1 MNRKLIEGL
10 RQVGVEPFF
19 KQADLPLATL
29 LQKVKGRGQIMK
41 IGIIGAG
48 NIGSVLARKLTALK
62 HEVRIANSRGP
73 ETLAGLAAATGAR
86 AVNVKDAVKDVEL
99 VVITIPEK
107 NVPLLPKDLF
117 EGVPDSV
124 VVVDTGNN
132 YPTLRDG
139 KMPEV
144 EQAPSEST
152 WVSQKIG
159 RPVIKVFNSII
170 AFSLN
175 TEGKPPG
182 AAGRIALPV
191 SGDDQQSKAVVMDLV
206 NQLGFDPIDAGN
218 LENSW
223 RQQPGTPA
231 YCTNLT
237 ANELRKALSD
247 ADRNRAK
254 RLHKI
259 VEEKFMTIP
268 PGTSPDT
275 LVKIVRDVQNA
286 A

>member
-1 MNRKLIEGL
+1 MSR
-10 RQVGVEPFF
+10 RR
-19 KQADLPLATL
+19 PLAIL
-29 LQKVKGRGQIMK
+29 LQKVKARGQIMK

-73 ETLAGLAAATGAR
+73 ETLAGLAAATGAQ
-86 AVNVKDAVKDVEL
+86 AVNAKDAVKDVEL

-124 VVVDTGNN
+124 IVVDTGNY

-139 KMPEV
+139 RIAEL
-144 EQAPSEST
+144 EQAPSESS

-182 AAGRIALPV
+182 APRRLALPI
-191 SGDDQQSKAVVMDLV
+191 SGDDQQSKAVVMELV

-218 LENSW
+218 VEDSW
-223 RQQPGTPA
+223 RHEPGTPG
-231 YCTNLT
+231 YCTNLN
-237 ANELRKALSD
+237 AVELRKALSHV
-247 ADRNRAK
+247 DRTRSK

-259 VEEKFMTIP
+259 MEEKFMHLAP
-268 PGTSPDT
+268 NSSPDT
-275 LVKIVRDVQNA
+275 LIKIVRDVQKA

>member
-1 MNRKLIEGL
+1 
-10 RQVGVEPFF
+10 
-19 KQADLPLATL
+19 
-29 LQKVKGRGQIMK
+29 MK

-206 NQLGFDPIDAGN
+206 NQLGFDPIDAGT

-223 RQQPGTPA
+223 RHEPGTRG

-237 ANELRKALSD
+237 ADELRKALSNV
-247 ADRNRAK
+247 DRSRSK

-259 VEEKFMTIP
+259 TEEKFRTI
-268 PGTSPDT
+268 SPDSSPDE
-275 LVKIVRDVQNA
+275 LVQMVRDVQKA